1 MALFSSTSSLATHV
15 GRRLLALFLVSAF
28 VPVSALAVVTWREVR
43 AQLEQQ
49 ARAQLRE
56 EVKRL
61 ALDVVGR
68 LQHAAR
74 EMRDIASLPTL
85 ELSPSPDAMIDELA
99 VLSLDGL
106 QVLGTGRAWE
116 PLAPGQPKLLRTGSP
131 VLLQRQGTPGDLW
144 MGVLASREGETVIAG
159 RIRSDRLLTDAIEQ
173 TLSQTSTALVAD
185 DRGRV
190 VYRHTTGRAWPDIPS
205 DMTGLLSWED
215 DGQWV
220 GAYFKPPLAA
230 LYGIRHW
237 TVAVGRRQEEVFAPV
252 SGFLW
257 QFSLVVVFTIG
268 VVTLLSLVQV
278 RRQLGPLHQLRD
290 GTQRLAARDF
300 TTPVVVNSGDEF
312 QELAQSFDL
321 MRSALRQSFD
331 TLEGR
336 SAIDRAVLSSL
347 DTQHIATTVVSS
359 LARIV
364 PSTAVA
370 CIVVNDDGTATTT
383 VWRTRDHR
391 TSLATPRGAIRDAD
405 FTTLREWTAAQRLDA
420 PPVLQALMGEAE
432 TRVLTV
438 PVRVGQR
445 LAGVIALSR
454 EHSAPFD
461 AGERDLV
468 EQSVQQVAVAF
479 TNAGLVHRLERLNLG
494 TLNALARTIDAK
506 SSWTAGHSERVTAY
520 GVALARAL
528 GLDEPT
534 IAEMRR
540 GGLLHDIGKIGIPN
554 HILDKPGQL
563 TPDEMAIV
571 KRHPELGAR
580 ILEPIAEYAGAL
592 PIVLQHHER
601 WDGTGY
607 PFGLRG
613 EEISLGGRIF
623 ALADVFDA
631 LTSDRPYRRG
641 WALDDVA
648 ALFARETGRHFDPSL
663 APVFLSLMP
672 GFFGR
677 SSGTPDV
684 EPPRALSA

>member
-1 MALFSSTSSLATHV
+1 MPRLSSSSSLTTRV
-15 GRRLLALFLVSAF
+15 GRRFLVLFLVSAV

-49 ARAQLRE
+49 AKAQLRE

-74 EMRDIASLPTL
+74 EVRDIAARPTL
-85 ELSPSPDAMIDELA
+85 ELSAAPDAMIDA
-99 VLSLDGL
+99 VVVLSLDGAQL
-106 QVLGTGRAWE
+106 VGGDRAWE
-116 PLAPGQPKLLRTGSP
+116 PLAPGQPKLLRTGEP
-131 VLLQRQGTPGDLW
+131 VLLQTEGPPRHLW
-144 MGVLASREGETVIAG
+144 MGVLASHDGQTIIAG
-159 RIRSDRLLTDAIEQ
+159 RLRGDHLLVDAIEQ
-173 TLSQTSTALVAD
+173 TLSQTSRALVAD
-185 DRGRV
+185 DRGHV
-190 VYRHTTGRAWPDIPS
+190 VYGDIEGRIWPDIPS
-205 DMTGLLSWED
+205 EMTGLLSWDD
-215 DGQWV
+215 DGQWL

-237 TVAVGRRQEEVFAPV
+237 TVAVGRRQDEVYAPV
-252 SGFLW
+252 RGFLW
-257 QFSLVVVFTIG
+257 QFSLIVIFTVG
-268 VVTLLSLVQV
+268 VVSLLSLVQV
-278 RRQLGPLHQLRD
+278 RRQLVPLHELRE

-300 TTPVVVNSGDEF
+300 STPIAIDSGDEF
-312 QELAQSFDL
+312 QDLAQAFDA

-347 DTQHIATTVVSS
+347 DTQHIAITEVSN

-370 CIVVNDDGTATTT
+370 CIVVDDDGTATST
-383 VWRTRDHR
+383 VWRTRDQS

-405 FTTLREWTAAQRLDA
+405 FAAIREWTASQRLDA
-420 PPVLQALMGEAE
+420 PPVLQALMTEPE
-432 TRVLTV
+432 TRVLAV
-438 PVRVGQR
+438 PVRVDQR

-454 EHSAPFD
+454 AEAAPFD
-461 AGERDLV
+461 TGERDLV

-563 TPDEMAIV
+563 THDEMAIV
-571 KRHPELGAR
+571 KRHPEVGAR
-580 ILEPIAEYAGAL
+580 ILEPIAEYAAAI

-613 EEISLGGRIF
+613 EDISLGGRIF

-663 APVFLSLMP
+663 TPVFLSLMP

>member
-1 MALFSSTSSLATHV
+1 MPRLSSSSSLTTRV
-15 GRRLLALFLVSAF
+15 GRRFLVLFLVSAV

-49 ARAQLRE
+49 AKAQLRE

-74 EMRDIASLPTL
+74 EVRDIAARPTL
-85 ELSPSPDAMIDELA
+85 ELSAAPDAMIDA
-99 VLSLDGL
+99 VVVLSLDGAQL
-106 QVLGTGRAWE
+106 VGGDRAWE
-116 PLAPGQPKLLRTGSP
+116 PLAPGQPKLLRTGEP
-131 VLLQRQGTPGDLW
+131 VLLQTEGPPRHLW
-144 MGVLASREGETVIAG
+144 MGVLASHDGQTIIAG
-159 RIRSDRLLTDAIEQ
+159 RLRGDHLLVDAIEQ
-173 TLSQTSTALVAD
+173 TLSQTSRALVAD
-185 DRGRV
+185 DRGHV
-190 VYRHTTGRAWPDIPS
+190 VYGDIEGRIWPDIPS
-205 DMTGLLSWED
+205 EMTGLLSWDD
-215 DGQWV
+215 DGQWL

-237 TVAVGRRQEEVFAPV
+237 TVAVGRRQDEVYAPV
-252 SGFLW
+252 RGFLW
-257 QFSLVVVFTIG
+257 QFSLIVIFTVG
-268 VVTLLSLVQV
+268 VVSLLSLVQV
-278 RRQLGPLHQLRD
+278 RRQLVPLHELRE

-300 TTPVVVNSGDEF
+300 STPIAIDSGDEF
-312 QELAQSFDL
+312 QDLAQAFDA

-347 DTQHIATTVVSS
+347 DTQHIAITEVSN

-370 CIVVNDDGTATTT
+370 CIVVDDDGTATST
-383 VWRTRDHR
+383 VWRTRDQS

-405 FTTLREWTAAQRLDA
+405 FAAIREWTASQRLDA
-420 PPVLQALMGEAE
+420 PPVLQALMTEPE
-432 TRVLTV
+432 TRVLAV
-438 PVRVGQR
+438 PVRVDQR

-454 EHSAPFD
+454 AEAAPFD
-461 AGERDLV
+461 TGERDLV

-563 TPDEMAIV
+563 THDEMAIV
-571 KRHPELGAR
+571 KRHPCL
-580 ILEPIAEYAGAL
+580 LY
-592 PIVLQHHER
+592 
-601 WDGTGY
+601 
-607 PFGLRG
+607 
-613 EEISLGGRIF
+613 
-623 ALADVFDA
+623 
-631 LTSDRPYRRG
+631 TS
-641 WALDDVA
+641 
-648 ALFARETGRHFDPSL
+648 PS
-663 APVFLSLMP
+663 
-672 GFFGR
+672 
-677 SSGTPDV
+677 
-684 EPPRALSA
+684 PRD